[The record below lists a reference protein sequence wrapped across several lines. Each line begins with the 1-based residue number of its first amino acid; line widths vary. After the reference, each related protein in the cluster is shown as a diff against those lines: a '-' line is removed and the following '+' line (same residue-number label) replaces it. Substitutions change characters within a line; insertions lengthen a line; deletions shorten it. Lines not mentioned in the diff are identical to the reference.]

1 VDDLNVSN
9 RQLGVRHRP
18 DTGTHLKQGE
28 QAERLLAIDDE
39 TSKLL
44 RDYIEWNRIDAE
56 DEHGRDPLFTTARGR
71 ASKTCLRRAIY
82 SVTRPCEYTGE
93 CPHDRNIDDCK
104 AAQARKY
111 ASECPSSLSPHPIR
125 RGSIT
130 HHLNDAPQRAV
141 SERMN
146 VSLDVLEK
154 HYDRRTEEEKMDKR
168 KEYFT
173 DQ

>member
-18 DTGTHLKQGE
+18 ETGTHLKQGE
-28 QAERLLAIDDE
+28 QAERLLAINGG
-39 TSKLL
+39 TAKLL
-44 RDYIEWNRIDAE
+44 RDYIEWKRINAE
-56 DEHGRDPLFTTARGR
+56 DDYGRDPLFTTAQGR
-71 ASKTCLRRAIY
+71 ASKTRLRRVVY
-82 SVTRPCEYTGE
+82 SVTRPCEYSGE
-93 CPHDRNIDDCK
+93 CPHDRDIDDCT
-104 AAQARKY
+104 ATRADKY

-130 HHLNDAPQRAV
+130 HHLNEAPQRAV

-146 VSLDVLEK
+146 VSLEVLEK
-154 HYDRRTEEEKMDKR
+154 HYDRRTEEEKMAKR
-168 KEYFT
+168 REYFT